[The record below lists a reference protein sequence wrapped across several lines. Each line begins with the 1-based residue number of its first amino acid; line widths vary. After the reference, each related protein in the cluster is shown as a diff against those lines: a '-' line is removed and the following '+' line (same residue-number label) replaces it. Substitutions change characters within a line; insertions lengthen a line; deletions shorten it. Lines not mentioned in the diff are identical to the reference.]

1 MHPHL
6 INYQLMEIPLR
17 ENMVVE
23 GKTLDLNP
31 ECLRDTYLMEDFIRR
46 GIQGE
51 ELAELNRCQIYLKVI
66 CLSDLATVDGRSISP
81 TFWHGKPSLMK
92 PQYKWLPQPRPH
104 QRALGKLAISP
115 PYHLQPIKK
124 TSLTQ
129 SSTIA
134 REWRCPGLKL
144 SHKMT
149 PERS

>member
-92 PQYKWLPQPRPH
+92 PQYKCPPQPRPN
-104 QRALGKLAISP
+104 QRAW
-115 PYHLQPIKK
+115 
-124 TSLTQ
+124 
-129 SSTIA
+129 
-134 REWRCPGLKL
+134 EN
-144 SHKMT
+144 
-149 PERS
+149 